1 MSKEG
6 NTMLEKQI
14 TLRINDKLYR
24 QIESVA
30 GKNLRKFSD
39 MVRLILTENI
49 DNYRQ
54 DENKNSL

>member
-39 MVRLILTENI
+39 MVRLILIENI

>member
-1 MSKEG
+1 
-6 NTMLEKQI
+6 MLKKQI

-30 GKNLRKFSD
+30 DKNLRNFSD
-39 MVRLILTENI
+39 MVRVILIENL

-54 DENKNSL
+54 DKNKTA